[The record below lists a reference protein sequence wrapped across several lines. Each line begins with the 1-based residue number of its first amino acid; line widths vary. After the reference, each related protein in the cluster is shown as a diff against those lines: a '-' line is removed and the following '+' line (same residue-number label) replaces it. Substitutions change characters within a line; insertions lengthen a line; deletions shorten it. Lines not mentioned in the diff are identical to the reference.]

1 MDILKIIADSRFD
14 KEPSQISLFDAMKYI
29 LGGEAIFTVF
39 PIKQDKKYVF
49 KCNQLI
55 TYEKN
60 VKIKHN
66 RYFLNVLTG
75 SINTNDYTYV
85 GTIDTL
91 ESKNPNILTLRIT
104 NKSGMTADA
113 PSYKLFDNLLY
124 NLQCQPEHIA
134 TLLDRIKVYH
144 DGTCSNCGRQLT
156 DIVSTALGMGPVCY
170 PEAHRAYKLECKRRG
185 IILPKKE
192 KIS

>member
-1 MDILKIIADSRFD
+1 MCDISKIIADSRFD
-14 KEPSQISLFDAMKYI
+14 KEPSQISLFDTLKYI

-55 TYEKN
+55 TYDKG
-60 VKIKHN
+60 VKVKHN

-75 SINTNDYTYV
+75 SNNTNDYTYV
-85 GTIDTL
+85 GTIDYVN
-91 ESKNPNILTLRIT
+91 SINPNILTLRIT
-104 NKSGMTADA
+104 DKSGMTSEA
-113 PSYKLFDNLLY
+113 PSYKLFDYLLY
-124 NLQCQPEHIA
+124 NLQCQPEYIA
-134 TLLDRIKVYH
+134 TLMDRIKVYH

-170 PEAHRAYKLECKRRG
+170 PEAHKAYKLECKRRG

-192 KIS
+192 KI

>member
-39 PIKQDKKYVF
+39 PIKHDKKYVF

-55 TYEKN
+55 TYKKN
-60 VKIKHN
+60 KPVKHN

-75 SINTNDYTYV
+75 SDNINDYTYV

-104 NKSGMTADA
+104 NKSGMTSDA

-124 NLQCQPEHIA
+124 NLQCAPEHIA

-144 DGTCSNCGRQLT
+144 DGTCSNCGHKLT

-170 PEAHRAYKLECKRRG
+170 PEAHRAYKAECK
-185 IILPKKE
+185 
-192 KIS
+192 